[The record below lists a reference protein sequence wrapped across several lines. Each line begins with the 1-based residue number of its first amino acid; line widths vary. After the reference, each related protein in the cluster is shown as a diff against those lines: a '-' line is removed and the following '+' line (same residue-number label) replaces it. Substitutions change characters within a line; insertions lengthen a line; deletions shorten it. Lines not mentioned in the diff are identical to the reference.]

1 MKDFK
6 YEIECA
12 IQEITTNVELLYQQ
26 KKPDAMEKFNVVLT
40 DMQNIIEI
48 LLQAQLGAI
57 KIDESLIQDLFY
69 QIISAMEEKDYVL
82 VADLI
87 LYEFIAYINEVIS

>member
-6 YEIECA
+6 HEIECA

-26 KKPDAMEKFNVVLT
+26 KMPDAMEKLNVVLI
-40 DMQNIIEI
+40 DMQKIIET
-48 LLQAQLGAI
+48 LLQAQLDAI
-57 KIDESLIQDLFY
+57 KIDESLIRDLFY
-69 QIISAMEEKDYVL
+69 QIIKAMEEKDYVL